1 MLQLNLKPIFKARG
15 IDRAYTFM
23 VKAGLTPHSANMILN
38 SKSKVFKLEHIEL
51 LCKSLNCEPND
62 LLLWTPDKNSPVAEN
77 HPLHN
82 LSNKAGSASDSISTL
97 RDLPYKQLKEITQK
111 LANPD
116 KE

>member
-1 MLQLNLKPIFKARG
+1 M
-15 IDRAYTFM
+15 T
-23 VKAGLTPHSANMILN
+23 
-38 SKSKVFKLEHIEL
+38 IEKIQL
-51 LCKSLNCEPND
+51 LCIQ
-62 LLLWTPDKNSPVAEN
+62 N

-82 LSNKAGSASDSISTL
+82 LSNKANSVSDSISTL